1 MQKEGPNDGLV
12 SVASSRCTFPLILVR
27 LSSEITN
34 IYSGGTYLGTLDGV
48 NHLELV
54 GWVNQARN
62 TITEWMGGEANFR
75 PATFYLGVA
84 NTLAEIVEGQQRTST
99 IVLDPGAALV
109 KEPETIQG
117 MPAEQS
123 LPRKGASPKAPA
135 KQLSV
140 DSRGRTIED

>member
-1 MQKEGPNDGLV
+1 MMAWFQLPLLAV
-12 SVASSRCTFPLILVR
+12 SLYHPYEIQIFEIILIL
-27 LSSEITN
+27 
-34 IYSGGTYLGTLDGV
+34 GGTYLGTLDGV

-84 NTLAEIVEGQQRTST
+84 NTLAEVVEGQQRKSNA
-99 IVLDPGAALV
+99 VLDPGAALV
-109 KEPETIQG
+109 KEPESIQG

-123 LPRKGASPKAPA
+123 LPKKQGLSPKTPA
-135 KQLSV
+135 KKISV
-140 DSRGRTIED
+140 DSRGRTVES